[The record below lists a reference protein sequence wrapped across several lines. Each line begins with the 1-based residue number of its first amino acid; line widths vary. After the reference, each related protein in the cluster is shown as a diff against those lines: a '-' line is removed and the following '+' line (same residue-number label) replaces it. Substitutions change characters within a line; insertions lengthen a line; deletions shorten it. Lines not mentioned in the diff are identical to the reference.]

1 MVGGSGEHRMLHRM
15 TPRVVWPPFCRTWL
29 AWVILAWFM
38 GGGAWAQSAPV
49 VPFASDL
56 AADAVLARQRHLSI
70 LILFSLPSCP
80 YCREVI
86 RDYLVPMQ
94 RDPAYRSPLPG
105 KIGADHCAGGCAGPV
120 AG

>member
-1 MVGGSGEHRMLHRM
+1 MLHRM